1 MLYNGV
7 IIAFSGIMAD
17 NYRSW
22 QKKLNITGK
31 ETWYYIFTVIRTFV
45 LVIIGTYFDRA
56 DTVGQAFL
64 MMRQSV
70 TSFVPSQ
77 LLLIPAG
84 KQGTAFTPYAL
95 LIIGVLCVI
104 QFIISV
110 LQERGVKI
118 RESLAK
124 LPFPVTVAIYFCML
138 VSIGLFGSTAVARGF
153 IYAQF

>member
-1 MLYNGV
+1 M
-7 IIAFSGIMAD
+7 
-17 NYRSW
+17 
-22 QKKLNITGK
+22 
-31 ETWYYIFTVIRTFV
+31 
-45 LVIIGTYFDRA
+45 
-56 DTVGQAFL
+56 
-64 MMRQSV
+64 

-138 VSIGLFGSTAVARGF
+138 VSIGLFGSTAIARGF